1 MSMPHRTIR
10 GRILYTSR
18 KRGREGAQR
27 GDERFTITHHADGT
41 RTLRATCEIWDPPPV
56 LRDVTLTLGADYA
69 PRDAFVR
76 LTVDDRFVGS
86 AWFLFGEHE
95 ASCEGHTRTE
105 GRFSQRLSLAQRAP
119 AFGAHPIQ
127 SDAWLT
133 RLVPDRPTT
142 QPVPRQTR
150 ILLPS
155 VDHRGATG
163 PMLATHPGV
172 TIQFVGRESIEV
184 PAGRF
189 EALHYRFI
197 EGSEDETVS
206 RNAPGEH
213 PPYDLWCTA
222 DDDRILLRSI
232 ATGYMQTQYEL
243 ASLEIA
249 PAQAR
254 PRGPEISRAE

>member
-1 MSMPHRTIR
+1 MPMPHRTIR
-10 GRILYTSR
+10 GHIHYTSR
-18 KRGREGAQR
+18 KSGREGARR
-27 GDERFTITHHADGT
+27 GDERFTITNHADGT

-56 LRDVTLTLGADYA
+56 LRDVTLTLGADHC

-76 LTVDDRFVGS
+76 LSVDDRFVGS
-86 AWFLFGEHE
+86 SWFLFGEQE
-95 ASCEGHTRTE
+95 ASCDGQTRSG
-105 GRFSQRLSLAQRAP
+105 GRFSQRLPLTRRAT

-127 SDAWLT
+127 GDAWLT
-133 RLVPDRPTT
+133 RLVDAETSATPAPL
-142 QPVPRQTR
+142 QTG

-155 VDHRGATG
+155 LDHRGATG

-172 TIQFVGRESIEV
+172 RIRCLGRERVDV

-189 EALHYRFI
+189 DALHFRFT
-197 EGSEDETVS
+197 ESREDEAGS
-206 RNAPGEH
+206 QNAPGMH

-243 ASLEIA
+243 ASLEITGGT
-249 PAQAR
+249 R
-254 PRGPEISRAE
+254 P

>member
-1 MSMPHRTIR
+1 MPMPHRTIR

-18 KRGREGAQR
+18 KPGREGERR
-27 GDERFTITHHADGT
+27 GDERFTITNHADGQ
-41 RTLRATCEIWDPPPV
+41 RTLRATCEIWDAPPV
-56 LRDVTLTLGADYA
+56 LRDVTLTLGADHC

-76 LTVDDRFVGS
+76 LSIDDRFVGS
-86 AWFLFGEHE
+86 SWFLFGEHE
-95 ASCEGHTRTE
+95 ATCEGSTRAE
-105 GRFSQRLSLAQRAP
+105 GRFSQRLSLSRRAP

-127 SDAWLT
+127 GDAWLT
-133 RLVPDRPTT
+133 RLVAEDSTSA
-142 QPVPRQTR
+142 PVQSD

-163 PMLATHPGV
+163 PRLAIHPGV
-172 TIQFVGRESIEV
+172 RIRCLGRETIEV

-189 EALHYRFI
+189 EALHYRFT
-197 EGSEDETVS
+197 ERSEDES
-206 RNAPGEH
+206 ASLNAPGMH

-243 ASLEIA
+243 GSLEITDGT
-249 PAQAR
+249 R
-254 PRGPEISRAE
+254 P